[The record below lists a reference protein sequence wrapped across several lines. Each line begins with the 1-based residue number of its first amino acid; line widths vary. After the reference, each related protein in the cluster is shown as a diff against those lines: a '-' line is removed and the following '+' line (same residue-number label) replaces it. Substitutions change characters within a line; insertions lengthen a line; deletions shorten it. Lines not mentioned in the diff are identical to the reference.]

1 MKIRWFGQ
9 SAFLVTGSQRV
20 AIDPFGPMNHLA
32 AQRGIEF
39 RYPPIEDIEADVL
52 LITHEHSDHNAV
64 EAIGGSPATLRSTAG
79 TLDLP
84 LGPVVAVASEHD
96 DVAGT
101 KRGPNTIFRFELD
114 GLALC
119 HLGDFGQARLRD
131 EQRHALGHVDVLFLP
146 AGGGP
151 TVGGEESA
159 ELVRTLQPRLV
170 VPMHYR
176 TDAVNF
182 LDPPDAFLDALGART
197 ERVAAS
203 EFEVEPLLGEPD
215 APTVVL
221 PAAPQ

>member
-1 MKIRWFGQ
+1 M
-9 SAFLVTGSQRV
+9 
-20 AIDPFGPMNHLA
+20 AIDPFGPMDHLA

-52 LITHEHSDHNAV
+52 LITHEHPDHNAV

-79 TLDLP
+79 TLESP

-114 GLALC
+114 GLASAISAISGRHGC
-119 HLGDFGQARLRD
+119 ATSNGTRSAMSTCSFCRPAAARRS
-131 EQRHALGHVDVLFLP
+131 EARIGRSSCA
-146 AGGGP
+146 
-151 TVGGEESA
+151 
-159 ELVRTLQPRLV
+159 TLQPRLV

-182 LDPPDAFLDALGART
+182 LDPPDAFLDALGARI

-203 EFEVEPLLGEPD
+203 EFEVEPLLGERD
-215 APTVVL
+215 APTVAL
-221 PAAPQ
+221 LAPPV